1 MKKNYELLINVSYFP
16 MVSGSSTNL
25 DEFHVCISDA
35 CTLQKINAKLM

>member
-1 MKKNYELLINVSYFP
+1 MKIYGKRLVRLRQF
-16 MVSGSSTNL
+16 